1 MRCRFALA
9 LAGLAV
15 LAACGPLPRPFQ
27 PDVKG
32 DNALLELKDT
42 TGIVVAPADR
52 LALGASGRAADAMA
66 AVLRDLNVPASTDA
80 GNRHSR
86 WLLGRAEVTPLEGDR
101 EAVETT
107 WELLGPDGER
117 LGQARHRA
125 VVPGGT
131 WADGAPEALRGAV
144 APAAAE
150 IAGLVQEPSPVASEL
165 PGYPPGT
172 RLAVE
177 PLEAD
182 FAPARRALPRA
193 LARALRAAGLPVNE
207 RPDGDDIRVR
217 GIVELGP
224 ETDGRQ
230 QVAVRWLLLRGGEGG
245 SEGERELA
253 RIEQQNRVPSEV
265 VQNGWDRLAP
275 QIARA
280 AVPGIAEALAR
291 SAGN

>member
-9 LAGLAV
+9 LAVLAM

-27 PDVKG
+27 PETKRG
-32 DNALLELKDT
+32 NALLELKDT
-42 TGIVVAPADR
+42 TGVVVAPADR
-52 LALGASGRAADAMA
+52 RALGTDGRGADAMA

-80 GNRHSR
+80 GNRNSR
-86 WLLGRAEVTPLEGDR
+86 WLLGRAEVTPLDEDR

-107 WELLGPDGER
+107 WELHGPDGAR
-117 LGQARHRA
+117 LGRASHRA
-125 VVPGGT
+125 VLPAGT
-131 WADGAPEALRGAV
+131 WAEGTAEALRRAV
-144 APAAAE
+144 APAAVE
-150 IAGLVQEPSPVASEL
+150 IAGLVQEPSPMASEL

-182 FAPARRALPRA
+182 FEPARRTLPGA
-193 LARALRAAGLPVNE
+193 LARALRAAGLPVNA
-207 RPDGDDIRVR
+207 RADGDDIRVR

-224 ETDGRQ
+224 ESEGRQ

-245 SEGERELA
+245 SGGERELA
-253 RIEQQNRVPSEV
+253 RIEQQNRVPSDV